1 MGTMWAV
8 GTLPACVSL
17 QVVLIRLLP
26 HAVILLDVTPTS
38 PSNKFSP
45 TSSMRNFLVLVLDEY
60 LGIYGIIMSLT
71 MKGTRPIAFMTAKL
85 MSDKRPKKSLQQS
98 LCMKSKVS
106 GTWRRIV

>member
-1 MGTMWAV
+1 MWAV

-45 TSSMRNFLVLVLDEY
+45 TSSMRNFLVLVLDEFVQTTNG
-60 LGIYGIIMSLT
+60 LTGKINETGTHKGIRDKEGTMTSGSL
-71 MKGTRPIAFMTAKL
+71 
-85 MSDKRPKKSLQQS
+85 
-98 LCMKSKVS
+98 
-106 GTWRRIV
+106 